1 MARNEIC
8 VIGLILTTMILA
20 MPPASA
26 SSLSDLKSQ
35 VSSFND
41 PHITTNDLAFYLS
54 SHGYDATPKG
64 NVVEVNLGSNTYK
77 LTPNHESV
85 PGLATIAA

>member
-8 VIGLILTTMILA
+8 VIGLILTTMVLA

-54 SHGYDATPKG
+54 SHGFDATPKG
-64 NVVEVNLGSNTYK
+64 SFVEVHLSGLTYK
-77 LTPNHESV
+77 LTPNGSA
-85 PGLATIAA
+85 PGLANIAA